1 MDLKTLLEEVPC
13 SVCKSSFT
21 DLTQLPCLHSFC
33 QQCLNNL
40 ERPFLGVV
48 TCPHCRDSESGN
60 LGESPTNFCANSSL
74 DVVDI
79 KDRDTNGVSCG
90 NCDKTS
96 AQFFYCFQCCVF
108 WCDACITGHNMI
120 RENKEHRTL
129 VLKHVQGEDM
139 LNRTAFCPKKNHK
152 EQELKLFC
160 KKCEVAICN
169 ACAATDHKGHANKL
183 QEETTNVKA
192 VSKLLKQTALER
204 RNEVS
209 KLAQNSTEVHKQ
221 VADVKSRVQTTAD
234 HMTAVIEAQKQG
246 IFNTVDSEAKEWL
259 ERLELKKSEVENQMK
274 MAESAFEKFE
284 ALLNRYSNAE
294 VQGFKE
300 TVAIIFQEQSAQ
312 SSRDIRDPGVVPCFR
327 FTESKNLLKMLNNEG
342 IGSVKTVAQHAS
354 EPITAPQEQH
364 VRSNPFEAQAEA
376 RRFRSVLTF
385 GQRGSSVGMLKC
397 PWGLAVN
404 DRNEIVVTE
413 FGNHRVSVFS
423 SDRNYLR
430 SFGKFGELYY
440 PTGIVYNNGKIL
452 VASRDNH
459 RIQIYSSKGEC
470 LSEFV
475 GLKDFH
481 HQLKYPCGLSVAKDG
496 NVIVADTGN
505 KVIKIFSI
513 GGDFL
518 SKFGGECSFVDP
530 YHCIQHKN
538 YFVISDWG
546 DHCIK
551 IYDLNGKFLY
561 TIGKEGVRDGEF
573 NHPSLL
579 SVNKEGQ
586 LMVCDSGNDRVQ
598 LFDLS
603 SGKFVAKFGSEGSS
617 TGEFNRP
624 VSTAILD
631 DGRIVVSDCENH
643 RIQIFDS
650 I

>member
-1 MDLKTLLEEVPC
+1 
-13 SVCKSSFT
+13 
-21 DLTQLPCLHSFC
+21 
-33 QQCLNNL
+33 
-40 ERPFLGVV
+40 
-48 TCPHCRDSESGN
+48 
-60 LGESPTNFCANSSL
+60 
-74 DVVDI
+74 
-79 KDRDTNGVSCG
+79 
-90 NCDKTS
+90 
-96 AQFFYCFQCCVF
+96 
-108 WCDACITGHNMI
+108 
-120 RENKEHRTL
+120 
-129 VLKHVQGEDM
+129 
-139 LNRTAFCPKKNHK
+139 
-152 EQELKLFC
+152 
-160 KKCEVAICN
+160 
-169 ACAATDHKGHANKL
+169 
-183 QEETTNVKA
+183 
-192 VSKLLKQTALER
+192 
-204 RNEVS
+204 
-209 KLAQNSTEVHKQ
+209 
-221 VADVKSRVQTTAD
+221 
-234 HMTAVIEAQKQG
+234 MTAVIEAQKQG
-246 IFNTVDSEAKEWL
+246 IFNTVDSEAKELL

-274 MAESAFEKFE
+274 MVESAFEKFE
-284 ALLNRYSNAE
+284 VLLNRYSKAE
-294 VQGFKE
+294 VKGFKE
-300 TVAIIFQEQSAQ
+300 TVNIIFQEQSAQ
-312 SSRDIRDPGVVPCFR
+312 SSRDISDPGVVPCFR

-364 VRSNPFEAQAEA
+364 VRGNPFEAQAEA

-385 GQRGSSVGMLKC
+385 GQRGSSVGMLKS
-397 PWGLAVN
+397 PWGLALN
-404 DRNEIVVTE
+404 DRNEILVTE
-413 FGNHRVSVFS
+413 FGNHRISVFS

-440 PTGIVYNNGKIL
+440 PTGIAYNNGKIL

-459 RIQIYSSKGEC
+459 RIQTYSSKGEY
-470 LSEFV
+470 LNEFV
-475 GLKDFH
+475 GLKGFH
-481 HQLKYPCGLSVAKDG
+481 HQLKYPFGLSVAKDG

-513 GGDFL
+513 GGNFIT
-518 SKFGGECSFVDP
+518 KFGGECSFVDP

-561 TIGKEGVRDGEF
+561 TIGKEGVQDGQF

-579 SVNKEGQ
+579 SVNKEGE

-617 TGEFNRP
+617 TGELNRP
-624 VSTAILD
+624 VSAAILD